1 MELEITLEISRKI
14 QGLMIICLS
23 VQGMFI
29 QYLTHKKKTLMD
41 EVAHKA
47 GQTNELK
54 KKLFS
59 EDLY

>member
-29 QYLTHKKKTLMD
+29 QYLTHKR
-41 EVAHKA
+41 
-47 GQTNELK
+47 EL
-54 KKLFS
+54 
-59 EDLY
+59 